1 MIAPRSAGVNVKR
14 LLERVGESGPFWV
27 LRGSQCFE
35 QMGFDRNDLEKY
47 FHPALRRNPH
57 GYVSYT
63 PFFLSPELH
72 EQASGGIRNNTIPE
86 NPAIGCWAG
95 SWIAINAEGDLSVC
109 PVLLDVLNAGNVREQ
124 PLDELVE
131 SSSLFADITD
141 RSRLKGRCGRCR
153 YQYTC
158 GGCRAMAYFHTGDYM
173 GDDPTC
179 FFDPVDRSTV
189 SEHEEETNRNF
200 KKYLLVARAAGVYKP
215 PGDRPSGRSPLPAE
229 KGKC

>member
-1 MIAPRSAGVNVKR
+1 
-14 LLERVGESGPFWV
+14 
-27 LRGSQCFE
+27 
-35 QMGFDRNDLEKY
+35 
-47 FHPALRRNPH
+47 
-57 GYVSYT
+57 VSYT

-72 EQASGGIRNNTIPE
+72 EQASGGVRNNTIPE

-95 SWIAINAEGDLSVC
+95 SWLAVNAEGDVSVC

-124 PLDELVE
+124 PLDKLVE

-189 SEHEEETNRNF
+189 SEHEEETNHNF

-215 PGDRPSGRSPLPAE
+215 PEKRPSGQSPLAAE
-229 KGKC
+229 KGKY